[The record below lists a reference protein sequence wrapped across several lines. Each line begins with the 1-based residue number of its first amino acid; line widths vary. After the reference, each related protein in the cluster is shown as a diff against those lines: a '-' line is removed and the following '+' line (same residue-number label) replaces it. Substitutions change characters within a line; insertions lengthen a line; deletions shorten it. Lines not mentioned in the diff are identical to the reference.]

1 MPSKL
6 KEEIWVIA
14 DNRPGTFNQAISL
27 AKSMSMPYR
36 IIEIEYNFLAKIPNF
51 LNFFNLWCL
60 SRKTRNSLNGIGYYP
75 KVIISAGRRAAN
87 VALAIKRNSNNNSK
101 IVQIMNPQLPFRLF
115 DNVLLPY
122 HDPYNSYRR
131 LLKQGGKEVLIQ
143 INGALNSINPKML
156 QAELAKFSLV
166 IEKNLQGSN
175 GQKIAVLVGGN
186 YKNKPFPVVA
196 IKELLQD
203 ISFLKKENDKVLIV
217 NSRRTSNKINQFIKD
232 HIAEN
237 NDYCLFNFHDY
248 IAKNPYLAILAIAD
262 IIVATGDSVS
272 MVSDALATG
281 KELYIFNHKDIA
293 SAKHRQFHSNLFNLG
308 LANQMPNKKN
318 YKQDHKQRE
327 ITADHISETAKL
339 GNYLRCKF
347 FS

>member
-1 MPSKL
+1 MSSKL

-27 AKSMSMPYR
+27 AKSISMPYR

-60 SRKTRNSLNGIGYYP
+60 SKKTRNSLNSIGYYP
-75 KVIISAGRRAAN
+75 RVIISAGRRGAN
-87 VALAIKRNSNNNSK
+87 IALAIKRNSNNESK

-115 DNVLLPY
+115 DNVLLPQ

-131 LLKQGGKEVLIQ
+131 LLKQGGRGVLIK
-143 INGALNSINPKML
+143 INGALNSIDPKML
-156 QAELAKFSLV
+156 QVELAKFSLI
-166 IEKNLQGSN
+166 IEEKLQDSYGC
-175 GQKIAVLVGGN
+175 KIAVLVGGN

-203 ISFLKKENDKVLIV
+203 INFLKKENDKVLIV
-217 NSRRTSNKINQFIKD
+217 NSRRTSDKINQFIKD

-237 NDYCLFNFHDY
+237 NNYCFFNFHDY
-248 IAKNPYLAILAIAD
+248 VANNPYLAILALAD
-262 IIVATGDSVS
+262 IIVVTGDSVS

-293 SAKHRQFHSNLFNLG
+293 SAKHRQFHSNLFDLG
-308 LANQMPNKKN
+308 LARLLPNN
-318 YKQDHKQRE
+318 NCQLPTLPKQAIVEHL
-327 ITADHISETAKL
+327 SETAKL